1 MRRTLC
7 IVMLIAA
14 AATGCSRSTPEQRTI
29 NDAATAL
36 GGRDRLLAVK
46 TLVIEGLGTQG
57 NLGQDLTPESTLTS
71 FNVADYKRTID
82 VAAGRVRTEFT
93 RAPNFR
99 YFAGQTRQ
107 KQVTGVDAAVG
118 YNIAADGTA
127 TRVPDQTASDRRAE
141 IYHHPVTSV
150 RAALEQGAT
159 VTNAR
164 SENGQ
169 DLVDV
174 KTAGGVAYTLA
185 IDSATKLPARV
196 RSMSD
201 NTNLGDVIVETVFG
215 DYQATSGLQL
225 PTHLTTKTDTVT
237 AMDIRV
243 QKQSVD
249 AEAGDLAAPAA
260 AASAPV
266 PPAAAPANVVVQP
279 LAKGIW
285 FLGGQSHHSVLVEFT
300 DHLTLIEA
308 PQNDVRALAVIAK
321 ARELVPGKPL
331 NQLVMSHHHFDHSG
345 GVRAAIAEG
354 LTVVVHKNAAAYIE
368 AAAKRPH
375 TLVPDALARNA
386 KPARVEA
393 VDGQRVLT
401 DGKMTVNL
409 YAISDSAHTDTMLMA
424 YFPRERLLVE
434 ADMFTPGAPVAPF
447 VNNLLENITARKL
460 QIDRIV
466 PLHGAVAPFSELMK
480 TVRATVY
487 PGQEPKSTN

>member
-1 MRRTLC
+1 MRRTLS

-14 AATGCSRSTPEQRTI
+14 AATACSRSTPEQRTI

-82 VAAGRVRTEFT
+82 VAGHRTRTEFT

-107 KQVTGVDAAVG
+107 KLVTGVDAAVG
-118 YNIAADGTA
+118 YNIAANGTA
-127 TRVPDQTASDRRAE
+127 TRVSDQTAGDRRAE
-141 IYHHPVTSV
+141 MHHHPLTSV

-174 KTAGGVAYTLA
+174 RTAGGVAYTLA
-185 IDSATKLPARV
+185 IDSTTKLPARV

-201 NTNLGDVIVETVFG
+201 NTNLGDVVVETAFA
-215 DYQATSGLQL
+215 DYQAANGLQL
-225 PTHLTTKTDTVT
+225 PAHLTTTTDTVT
-237 AMDIRV
+237 TMDIRV
-243 QKQSVD
+243 RNQLVD
-249 AEAGDLAAPAA
+249 AGAGDLAAPAA
-260 AASAPV
+260 ATSAPA
-266 PPAAAPANVVVQP
+266 PPAAAPANVVVQS
-279 LAKGIW
+279 LATGIW
-285 FLGGQSHHSVLVEFT
+285 FLGGQSHHSVLVEFS
-300 DHLTLIEA
+300 DHLTLLEA

-331 NQLVMSHHHFDHSG
+331 TQLVVSHHHFDHSG
-345 GVRAAIAEG
+345 GVRAAISEG
-354 LTVVVHKNAAAYIE
+354 LTVIVHKNAAAYVE

-386 KPARVEA
+386 KPVHVEA
-393 VDGQRVLT
+393 VDGQRMLT
-401 DGKMTVNL
+401 DGRMTVNL

-434 ADMFTPGAPVAPF
+434 VDLFTPGATATPF
-447 VNNLLENITARKL
+447 ANNLLENITARNL
-460 QIDRIV
+460 RIDRIV

-480 TVRATVY
+480 TVRAAVY
-487 PGQEPKSTN
+487 PGTAPTPGG